1 MENFSLTQTETTQTF
16 LGKKLIFFFSVK
28 LQISGN
34 EMIQN
39 TSTEADWIKASFFRF
54 KNQTHA

>member
-1 MENFSLTQTETTQTF
+1 MENFSPTQTETTQTF
-16 LGKKLIFFFSVK
+16 LRKKFIFFFSVK